1 MKKEQLLQK
10 IAEECLRLETLET
23 RNTDSLDFHECSVW
37 SIKEAL
43 EMAYQAGLEAAKK
56 AEK

>member
-23 RNTDSLDFHECSVW
+23 RNADNLDFHDCSVW

-56 AEK
+56 